1 MNDNPHPQASF
12 SLEDFAKALE
22 ERQYD
27 YHFKVGEVVR
37 GKVLEYDANGAF
49 VDIGGKCPAFLP
61 LKEATLGSIT
71 DIKEILPLGQE
82 FDFVII
88 GEGKEEGQ
96 LKISRRRLVINQ
108 AWDELKQIQE
118 KGTTVKMLVTGVNR
132 GGVVGLV
139 NGIQGF
145 IPKSHLLQKENL
157 ETLIGQTLEA
167 NILQIEPEE
176 NKLTLSQKNLALSS
190 AIALLHEREVISG
203 KVTSISPYGVF
214 VDLGNGVTGLLHIT
228 QISGAKITSL
238 ETLFQPGEEI
248 RVVVMEVDTYKNR
261 VSLSTKILES
271 YPGEFLE
278 NKEAVMANAEERLAR
293 KKAKKDN

>member
-1 MNDNPHPQASF
+1 MSDKPQPPF
-12 SLEDFAKALE
+12 SLEEFSKALE
-22 ERQYD
+22 DKKYD

-37 GKVLEYDANGAF
+37 GKVFDYQANGVL

-61 LKEATLGSIT
+61 LKEAAMGIIT
-71 DIKEILPLGQE
+71 DVKEILPLGQE

-88 GEGKEEGQ
+88 GEGKEDGQ
-96 LKISRRRLVINQ
+96 LKVSRRQLLVNQ
-108 AWDELKQIQE
+108 AWDELKQLQE
-118 KGTTVKMLVTGVNR
+118 KGTTVKMLVTKVNR
-132 GGVVGLV
+132 GGVVGEV
-139 NGIQGF
+139 NGIPAF

-167 NILQIEPEE
+167 NILQIEPQE

-190 AIALLHEREVISG
+190 AIALLHEREVITG
-203 KVTSISPYGVF
+203 KVTNISPYGVF
-214 VDLGNGVTGLLHIT
+214 VDLGDGITGLLHIT

-248 RVVVMEVDTYKNR
+248 KVVVMEVDTYKNR

-278 NKEAVMANAEERLAR
+278 NKEAVMANAEERLAK
-293 KKAKKDN
+293 KKAKTDK